1 MTGTNE
7 NRRKMRST
15 VAVLA
20 AATLILA
27 LTACADSELERLSQL
42 RAESARAAAAK
53 ADALDT
59 RCAAG
64 DGHACDEAVYYRSA
78 ASSQASLAEQEH
90 RDAVAQGQQR
100 AATAMAVIG
109 AAAVAGAAAS
119 AANRPAPGYVVPA
132 APVYVVPAA
141 PTHCTSF
148 MVGSFLNTSCY

>member
-1 MTGTNE
+1 
-7 NRRKMRST
+7 MRSR
-15 VAVLA
+15 VAALA
-20 AATLILA
+20 AAALILS
-27 LTACADSELERLSQL
+27 LTACADPELERLSQL
-42 RAESARAAAAK
+42 RVELARAAAAK

-78 ASSQASLAEQEH
+78 SSSQASLAEQEH

-141 PTHCTSF
+141 PTHSRRLWLGPF
-148 MVGSFLNTSCY
+148 